1 MYLSSIRALRRQ
13 KYSLLERI
21 FQNIFQAGQAPFN
34 RTADPAFAHALGG
47 GNLGLA
53 LAEDIVLIDPPGLNG
68 RELGQRVIE
77 GKIALL
83 LVHVLIRGHGAVEHV
98 GLEAGIG
105 VQGALTVS
113 ALLALV
119 AVTQTAAADRA
130 YYESPRPS
138 SSAPGLWDKKSQ
150 SSGHRDQKQ
159 GRGHTK
165 APAQHDAM
173 RTHEKLLHLIYWLI
187 SYS

>member
-1 MYLSSIRALRRQ
+1 M
-13 KYSLLERI
+13 
-21 FQNIFQAGQAPFN
+21 
-34 RTADPAFAHALGG
+34 
-47 GNLGLA
+47 
-53 LAEDIVLIDPPGLNG
+53 LIDPPGLNG

-119 AVTQTAAADRA
+119 AVTQTATHREDGGDLVRHFHRHVFGHIRIIPFQVDR
-130 YYESPRPS
+130 SHKIVLHFKFFGRCGSKWRTGGPRHRE
-138 SSAPGLWDKKSQ
+138 A
-150 SSGHRDQKQ
+150 SGHRDQKQ

-165 APAQHDAM
+165 TPAQHGAM
-173 RTHEKLLHLIYWLI
+173 RTHEKLLHLMYWLI
-187 SYS
+187 SCL